1 MVGMLDV
8 NKVCHKLEDLVD
20 IARARGYAVDDEF
33 DLAVTM
39 ALRFIATLI
48 RKPEGSRDIAGFVK
62 QLESVVVAPR
72 PRRSRPAVE
81 RAAAARGRRRRAGSP
96 SMLRTQLGPAAVDAF
111 IEYATAQGPRRDRLR
126 SSWHLLRDYV
136 GIQRAILTAAHLAK
150 YKPSIGALARDLG
163 KEVEVVFEVATAE
176 VTTEVLNALDIAV
189 LHLVRNAVD
198 HGIERPAARGA
209 KRPAGSITVTGR
221 AARRRV
227 RARGRR
233 RRQRHRLRPGV
244 RARRRAPAPAAG
256 RHPRQGAAR
265 SRCMCRPGFSTR
277 TVASDVSG
285 RGIGLDAVRASAVD
299 LGGTL
304 SAKSDR
310 GKGTTWTVRLPVQTL
325 VVRNLAIRAPALR
338 FPIILDPSWRLLDK
352 RPPADQLDKRPVW
365 IDLAV
370 GLGFTSSN
378 SISATLHWFTNGE
391 LIDRRRVRRPADRG
405 RCAPPRHHAADLCRR
420 SHHRRVCRGP
430 ADPARA
436 YPRSSCIMIPS
447 QARVVVIGGGII
459 GCSVAYHLA
468 HMGWKDVVLLERD
481 RLTSGTTWH
490 AAGLMVTFGS
500 TSRDVDR
507 DAQVHAR
514 PLRAAR
520 GRDRARPPASSRSAS
535 SRSPRDRDRLEEY
548 RRVSAFNRYCGVDV
562 HEISPR
568 EVKELFPLARDRR
581 PARRLLRQG
590 GRPRRTRSTSTMALA
605 KGARHA
611 GRDASSR
618 ACRVTGVTHEA
629 RRGHRRAHARTATS
643 RPSTSS
649 TAPACGRA
657 SSARRPGVNIPLPG
671 GRALLPDHRADP
683 RARRRLA
690 GARGSGARTATSAR
704 RSAA

>member
-1 MVGMLDV
+1 MELPDEIVQQFRAMALVRIAEIEASWAHVRSSLAEEASLAIQREIHTLKGESRMVGMLDV

-62 QLESVVVAPR
+62 QLESVV
-72 PRRSRPAVE
+72 SRHGHGG
-81 RAAAARGRRRRAGSP
+81 RGRPSSVPPLLRTSAASRIT

-163 KEVEVVFEVATAE
+163 KEVEVVFELATAE

-209 KRPAGSITVTGR
+209 KRPAGLITVKGR
-221 AARRRV
+221 ARDGEYVLEVSDDGNGIDFDRVCARAV
-227 RARGRR
+227 EL
-233 RRQRHRLRPGV
+233 QLLP
-244 RARRRAPAPAAG
+244 PAG
-256 RHPRQGAAR
+256 SLDKGQLIEV
-265 SRCMCRPGFSTR
+265 MCRPGFSTR

-285 RGIGLDAVRASAVD
+285 RGIGLDAVRGSAVD

-310 GKGTTWTVRLPVQTL
+310 GKGTTWTVRLPVQTV

-352 RPPADQLDKRPVW
+352 RPQPGQTERAPLW

-391 LIDRRRVRRPADRG
+391 LTIGVACGGRPT
-405 RCAPPRHHAADLCRR
+405 
-420 SHHRRVCRGP
+420 
-430 ADPARA
+430 
-436 YPRSSCIMIPS
+436 
-447 QARVVVIGGGII
+447 
-459 GCSVAYHLA
+459 
-468 HMGWKDVVLLERD
+468 E
-481 RLTSGTTWH
+481 
-490 AAGLMVTFGS
+490 
-500 TSRDVDR
+500 VD
-507 DAQVHAR
+507 
-514 PLRAAR
+514 
-520 GRDRARPPASSRSAS
+520 
-535 SRSPRDRDRLEEY
+535 
-548 RRVSAFNRYCGVDV
+548 
-562 HEISPR
+562 
-568 EVKELFPLARDRR
+568 
-581 PARRLLRQG
+581 ARRL
-590 GRPRRTRSTSTMALA
+590 
-605 KGARHA
+605 
-611 GRDASSR
+611 
-618 ACRVTGVTHEA
+618 VTT
-629 RRGHRRAHARTATS
+629 
-643 RPSTSS
+643 P
-649 TAPACGRA
+649 PACVGEVITVESVEGLLIRPE
-657 SSARRPGVNIPLPG
+657 RIPGVV
-671 GRALLPDHRADP
+671 A
-683 RARRRLA
+683 
-690 GARGSGARTATSAR
+690 
-704 RSAA
+704 